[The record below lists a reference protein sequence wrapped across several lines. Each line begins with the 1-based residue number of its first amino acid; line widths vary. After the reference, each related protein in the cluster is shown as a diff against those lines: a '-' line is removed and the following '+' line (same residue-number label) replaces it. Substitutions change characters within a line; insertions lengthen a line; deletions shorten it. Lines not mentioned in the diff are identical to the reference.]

1 MTPTPFDDATAQTFM
16 ERRWGISVQESA
28 QGPVIRSVRRDG
40 PAAFLRKGDV
50 IAGVG
55 GVRIKNMAEL
65 LQAFRK
71 ERLAGQVLLQ
81 VVRDGRGYYA
91 RLVL

>member
-1 MTPTPFDDATAQTFM
+1 M
-16 ERRWGISVQESA
+16 ERRWGLTLGSEESR
-28 QGPVIRSVRRDG
+28 GLVIQSVRRDG

-50 IAGVG
+50 IAAVG
-55 GVRIKNMAEL
+55 ATRVKTMEEL
-65 LQAFRK
+65 LQAFRR

-81 VVRDGRGYYA
+81 IVRNGRGYYA